1 MKNHN
6 LRFWDK
12 TNKKMLKIE
21 NLPAITLTEIFKT
34 YKIMSSTGFRDKNN
48 IEIFEGDILEIE
60 IENTGWKRKLL
71 CKNKKFKKKI
81 IGIDKKRHIAEMT
94 GFCFISDTFDTLL
107 PTIQNGISDT
117 EKMIILGNMY
127 ENPELMVW

>member
-34 YKIMSSTGFRDKNN
+34 YKIMYSTGFRDKNN

-81 IGIDKKRHIAEMT
+81 IGIDKK
-94 GFCFISDTFDTLL
+94 
-107 PTIQNGISDT
+107 GI
-117 EKMIILGNMY
+117 
-127 ENPELMVW
+127 